1 MNENTIID
9 QQMIEEEPQL
19 DQDTIIADAI
29 MTEQIQQQDEDI
41 QNQQQRI
48 NLDHIQF
55 KTFEQISLKEQIGIS
70 ALDYLNQKGQ
80 NQQDLFIASGIN
92 EIDKLLSNGI
102 RTGIITEI
110 YGPDQSCKTS
120 LALQF
125 ALNAIFTE
133 KSDQKVCSIYI
144 STSKKPHQQ
153 RINQIIDGIKQ
164 RNQII
169 DQKIMNC
176 MDQFEEVYLTEN
188 FRLEEFIKED
198 LQEYYNKYS
207 KVRLIVIDNIYD
219 LASQIEEFKL
229 KQQFLFNLV
238 NIFKKIAH
246 EKQTAIIFVNNVV
259 DQISDHNQ
267 TNLFTS
273 TTNSIPALGNYWTHL
288 INERLHLNLLDQYV
302 PTKNIKLRT
311 LSIKLS
317 PRLQYGFLKFYPDNF
332 GFAIQN

>member
-1 MNENTIID
+1 M
-9 QQMIEEEPQL
+9 
-19 DQDTIIADAI
+19 A
-29 MTEQIQQQDEDI
+29 EQIQQQQEDNL
-41 QNQQQRI
+41 NQQQKF
-48 NLDHIQF
+48 NLDHIQL
-55 KTFEQISLKEQIGIS
+55 KTFEQINLQQQIGIS
-70 ALDYLNQKGQ
+70 ALDYLNQQGN

-92 EIDKLLSNGI
+92 EIDKLLSKGI

-125 ALNAIFTE
+125 ALNAIISE

-164 RNQII
+164 RNQFS
-169 DQKIMNC
+169 DQKIMNSL
-176 MDQFEEVYLTEN
+176 DQFEEVYITEN
-188 FRLEEFIKED
+188 FRLEDFIKED

-259 DQISDHNQ
+259 DQIGDHNQ
-267 TNLFTS
+267 TNLYTS
-273 TTNSIPALGNYWTHL
+273 TTTSIPALGNYWTHL

-302 PTKNIKLRT
+302 PNKNVKVRS

-317 PRLQYGFLKFYPDNF
+317 PRLTYGFLKFYPDNF
-332 GFAIQN
+332 GFAILN

>member
-1 MNENTIID
+1 MNDNTIID
-9 QQMIEEEPQL
+9 QQMIEEEQQL

-29 MTEQIQQQDEDI
+29 MAEQIQLQDENI
-41 QNQQQRI
+41 EYQQQKI
-48 NLDHIQF
+48 NLDHIQL
-55 KTFEQISLKEQIGIS
+55 KTFEQINLQQQIGIS
-70 ALDYLNQKGQ
+70 ALQYLENQGN

-92 EIDKLLSNGI
+92 EIDKLLSKGI

-125 ALNAIFTE
+125 ALNAIISE

-144 STSKKPHQQ
+144 STSKKPHQI

-164 RNQII
+164 RNEYS
-169 DQKIMNC
+169 DQKIMSC
-176 MDQFEEVYLTEN
+176 LDQFQEVFITEN
-188 FRLEEFIKED
+188 FKLEEFINED
-198 LQEYYNKYS
+198 LQEFYNKYS

-273 TTNSIPALGNYWTHL
+273 TTSSVPALGNYWTHL
-288 INERLHLNLLDQYV
+288 INERLHLNLLDQYA
-302 PTKNIKLRT
+302 PTVKTKLRT

-317 PRLQYGFLKFYPDNF
+317 PRIPYGFLKFYPDNF
-332 GFAIQN
+332 GFTISN